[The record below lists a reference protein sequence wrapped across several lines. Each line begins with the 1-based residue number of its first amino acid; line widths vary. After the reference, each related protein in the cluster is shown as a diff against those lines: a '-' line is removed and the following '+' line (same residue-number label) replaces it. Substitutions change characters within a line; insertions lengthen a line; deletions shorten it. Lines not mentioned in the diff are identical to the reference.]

1 MEVQVGQ
8 AVQDAINHYDGENKK
23 IASFLKISK
32 AVEIPMGKDKAALL
46 VYVNFRS
53 QRVLL
58 TNLYKKLVNDL

>member
-8 AVQDAINHYDGENKK
+8 AVQDAINHYDGENKN
-23 IASFLKISK
+23 IASSLKISK

-53 QRVLL
+53 QRILL